1 MSMVPH
7 GLLALCGALCAEFHK
22 QFLIALAKVV
32 ILLRPSRAMD
42 LFERIMGVEHE
53 LHDALLGSE
62 KLVSR
67 CHGQDSFLPSPP
79 RGT

>member
-1 MSMVPH
+1 VPN
-7 GLLALCGALCAEFHK
+7 GLLALYGALGAERHQ

-32 ILLRPSRAMD
+32 ILLHTFRAMD
-42 LFERIMGVEHE
+42 LAERIMGVEHE

-67 CHGQDSFLPSPP
+67 CHGQDSFPPSPP